1 MTPISI
7 ETIMGVFALF
17 TAAGMRRP
25 PEWQDQ
31 DIMDLAVKLW
41 SITFTPHGGQALQ
54 EAAILYITS
63 GGKFWPAPGEVLAFT
78 PDGRKEKADRAEEAW
93 GDVYSSIAKHGR
105 YSSPQ
110 NGDFRFHGEP
120 AEHALIYASVKDI
133 GGWSFVC
140 GITHDQVSAT
150 RAAFRNA
157 YRERKRRQIEEMAAA
172 KLNMALEVGGTMQLI
187 EGSD

>member
-25 PEWQDQ
+25 PEWQDR

-41 SITFTPHGGQALQ
+41 SITFAPHGGQALQ
-54 EAAILYITS
+54 ESALLYITS

-78 PDGRKEKADRAEEAW
+78 ADGREERTDRSEEAW
-93 GDVYSSIAKHGR
+93 GQVYACIARHGG
-105 YSSPQ
+105 YSSPETE
-110 NGDFRFHGEP
+110 FKFHTEP
-120 AEHALIYASVKDI
+120 HEHDLIYASVKDV
-133 GGWSFVC
+133 GGWGYVC
-140 GITHDQVSAT
+140 SITYDQVPAT

-157 YRERKRRQIEEMAAA
+157 YRTRKRRQMEEQAAA
-172 KLNMALEVGGTMQLI
+172 KLTMALGDGGCIQLI
-187 EGSD
+187 ESND